1 MKHYSASLL
10 DRAAKAAQLAT
21 EGDLLARLRSRLD
34 GPGGKAGL
42 ALELGITPFQ
52 LSGILRGRWPLS
64 DELVAKLGYRKVA
77 RFERVE

>member
-1 MKHYSASLL
+1 MKHFTAALL

-21 EGDLLARLRSRLD
+21 EGELLARLRARLD
-34 GPGGKAGL
+34 GPGGKAAL

-52 LSGILRGRWPLS
+52 LSGILRGRWPLG
-64 DELVAKLGYRKVA
+64 DDLAAKLGYRKVA